1 WQIISASDFR
11 VPGLTTAE
19 RSTFGEQFSSGS
31 AVNRAVHPAAAE
43 KRRVSRIHNGI
54 DLELRDVAADDVDL
68 SESAQSVSDRSSE
81 RGRRQSPVYFTG
93 PERCFAVKFRND
105 LFED

>member
-1 WQIISASDFR
+1 MNDEAGWQIISASDFR

-31 AVNRAVHPAAAE
+31 AVNRAVYPAAAE

-54 DLELRDVAADDVDL
+54 DFELRDITTDNVDVTGR
-68 SESAQSVSDRSSE
+68 AQVLGTE
-81 RGRRQSPVYFTG
+81 V
-93 PERCFAVKFRND
+93 
-105 LFED
+105 